1 MATQTKKHTAKD
13 SIIKILEEIMGE
25 DGDFDRKA
33 DKWQLDK
40 YTNYSEK
47 PISITLGARENN
59 PPFCYMYLSTGT
71 SLPLGSASSSEY
83 MKEASERMLRMVNKF
98 NQKSELVIATIQM
111 DEDNVVYLSLW
122 SATNL
127 TDSMT
132 DDQIKTIYE
141 HHYRNI
147 MSALLELSAN
157 MEYIKSWL

>member
-1 MATQTKKHTAKD
+1 MAAQTKKHTARD
-13 SIIKILEEIMGE
+13 SIIKRLEEMIGD

-40 YTNYSEK
+40 YTDYSEK

-59 PPFCYMYLSTGT
+59 PPFCYMYLATGT
-71 SLPLGSASSSEY
+71 SMSLGSASSSEY
-83 MKEASERMLRMVNKF
+83 MKEASERMLRMVNKY
-98 NQKSELVIATIQM
+98 NQKSELVIATIHI

-132 DDQIKTIYE
+132 DGQIKTIYE

>member
-1 MATQTKKHTAKD
+1 
-13 SIIKILEEIMGE
+13 
-25 DGDFDRKA
+25 
-33 DKWQLDK
+33 
-40 YTNYSEK
+40 
-47 PISITLGARENN
+47 
-59 PPFCYMYLSTGT
+59 MYLSTGT

>member
-1 MATQTKKHTAKD
+1 MAAQTKKHTARD
-13 SIIKILEEIMGE
+13 SIIKILEEIIGD
-25 DGDFDRKA
+25 DGDFDRTA

-40 YTNYSEK
+40 YTDYSEK

-59 PPFCYMYLSTGT
+59 PPFCYMYLATGT
-71 SLPLGSASSSEY
+71 SMSLGSASSSEY
-83 MKEASERMLRMVNKF
+83 MKEASERMLRMVNKY
-98 NQKSELVIATIQM
+98 NQKSELVIATIHI

-132 DDQIKTIYE
+132 DGQIKTIYE